1 MQPSVWTRVWD
12 AIKPPPAVPRRHD
25 APRGLNSKQKKII
38 WVSVILVVLIAGL
51 WQGYNY
57 ISSAPLRAQKVYDQA
72 MLNMTPGRYDEAVR
86 LFSKAVDIFPQ
97 LSVAYLER
105 GNAENILGETEG
117 AIADYDK
124 AIETGNLA
132 AAYTAR
138 GRIYL
143 HRKDTTRA
151 EADFTR
157 SIGVEPSTDAYFQL
171 GQINEAAGDH
181 EHAIMNYD
189 QALHIQP
196 DSPDIYL
203 ARGQAKKAKG
213 DDQGALDDRNQA
225 YAIEHRLRR

>member
-1 MQPSVWTRVWD
+1 MKPSVWTRVWD
-12 AIKPPPAVPRRHD
+12 AIKPPPAVPRRPD
-25 APRGLNSKQKKII
+25 APHGLNPKQKKII
-38 WVSVILVVLIAGL
+38 WGSVALVVVIAAA
-51 WQGYNY
+51 WQGYTY
-57 ISSAPLRAQKVYDQA
+57 LVTAPLRAQKVYDQA
-72 MLNMTPGRYDEAVR
+72 MLSMTPGHYDEAVR
-86 LFSKAVDIFPQ
+86 LFTKAVDIYPQ
-97 LSVAYLER
+97 LSAAYLER

-124 AIETGNLA
+124 AIEMGNLA

-143 HRKDTTRA
+143 QRGDPKRA
-151 EADFTR
+151 EGDFTR
-157 SIGVEPSTDAYFQL
+157 SIGVEPSSDAYFQL

-181 EHAIMNYD
+181 EHAILNYD

-213 DDQGALDDRNQA
+213 DDEGALADRNQA
-225 YAIEHRLRR
+225 YSIEHRLRR